1 MHEFGTLRDGR
12 VQVTEEHDRG
22 RDIPNPNPNPDRN
35 CRNMVEVETH
45 QLGEG
50 LRNAERKISFLEN
63 EMVAMRSQHSKW
75 QERVEKELL
84 EVREI

>member
-1 MHEFGTLRDGR
+1 
-12 VQVTEEHDRG
+12 
-22 RDIPNPNPNPDRN
+22 
-35 CRNMVEVETH
+35 MVEVETH